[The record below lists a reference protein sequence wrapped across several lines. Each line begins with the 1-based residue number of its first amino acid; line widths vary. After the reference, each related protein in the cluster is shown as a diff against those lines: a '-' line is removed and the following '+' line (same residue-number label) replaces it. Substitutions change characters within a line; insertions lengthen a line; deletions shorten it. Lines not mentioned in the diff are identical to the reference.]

1 MKTNGT
7 IANRIATWSS
17 ILVLFL
23 AGGMWAGEIE
33 NEQEHKADKIEVA
46 EIKRDI
52 QYIKEEVDELKEG
65 QVAIRLAIVPFV
77 FMQTQSCM

>member
-33 NEQEHKADKIEVA
+33 NEQEHKADKVEVA
-46 EIKRDI
+46 EMRVTIEHIKSE
-52 QYIKEEVDELKEG
+52 QEEIKKDVKEILRE
-65 QVAIRLAIVPFV
+65 IRKQNP
-77 FMQTQSCM
+77 